1 MIKAAIYG
9 RVGKNGDWIITQSGI
24 EMACKTLAVNDATN
38 TEGEAV
44 WLVGSVQYS
53 VSFL

>member
-9 RVGKNGDWIITQSGI
+9 RVGKNGGWIITQSGI

-44 WLVGSVQYS
+44 
-53 VSFL
+53 SFSLD